1 MEIYRQRQNN
11 TLNTRFT
18 WWLRLDKLFLQTKHK
33 TLIFIVLDLLP
44 FASLWRQYQMK
55 TETCTSLPISAAAKQ
70 SRQSMQMGSFRG
82 IHVHAHTLTCFS
94 FSLTR
99 SLLLFSPSR
108 KHTHTL
114 LFFPSLLFLHPPKI
128 WRVDVKA
135 ALRYNLSSEQRKKCK
150 KSLARKVHNSLNTRK
165 TIKYR
170 FHTKN

>member
-108 KHTHTL
+108 KHTNT
-114 LFFPSLLFLHPPKI
+114 PSFLS
-128 WRVDVKA
+128 
-135 ALRYNLSSEQRKKCK
+135 LSLISASSKD
-150 KSLARKVHNSLNTRK
+150 LAGRCESCTE
-165 TIKYR
+165 IQ
-170 FHTKN
+170 FEF